1 MTPTLTTVTRD
12 FLALSDEEQS
22 RFRDVI
28 DILSGAITLEDV
40 EEVADLTVPK
50 GWRDVPVAPD
60 ALKPPTTI
68 AITGKVTAKAMQEA
82 LDSAVKTLP
91 KEPPRPKGRR
101 LERYNAPPKMLKLL
115 LESIPKTGWITRANA
130 TAAMGKSKATMF
142 RAECTALRQG
152 LIEAKT
158 VKGQRLLRLAP
169 SQPATEGT
177 PE

>member
-1 MTPTLTTVTRD
+1 MIPTLTTVTRD

-40 EEVADLTVPK
+40 EEVAELTEPAPK
-50 GWRDVPVAPD
+50 FP
-60 ALKPPTTI
+60 I
-68 AITGKVTAKAMQEA
+68 IITGKVTAKAMQEA

-91 KEPPRPKGRR
+91 KEPPCPKGRNETYNVSPQMLR
-101 LERYNAPPKMLKLL
+101 AYLSSLSHGWQTRKHIERHAGL
-115 LESIPKTGWITRANA
+115 
-130 TAAMGKSKATMF
+130 SKATMF
-142 RAECTALRQG
+142 RAECTALRRG